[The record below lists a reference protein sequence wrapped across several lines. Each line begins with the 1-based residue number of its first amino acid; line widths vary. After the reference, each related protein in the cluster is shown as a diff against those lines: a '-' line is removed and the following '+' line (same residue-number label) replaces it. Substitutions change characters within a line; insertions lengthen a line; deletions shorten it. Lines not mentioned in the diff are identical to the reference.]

1 MAIDMQ
7 ALRACVFQKTI
18 AVICSKRKTTPF
30 ATVVMLFNQLS
41 PILKTQNSELK
52 THLFSRSTGFTLHKM
67 NKSWRASGGN
77 SGHDQ
82 KE

>member
-41 PILKTQNSELK
+41 PILKTQNSELIYFLVQPDLPYIK
-52 THLFSRSTGFTLHKM
+52 
-67 NKSWRASGGN
+67 
-77 SGHDQ
+77 
-82 KE
+82 